1 VTPEQEALRAAY
13 LAELWPT
20 CREVSRDVRAGWAAL
35 EKDRSER
42 LAEACGEQ
50 ELPFRGAA

>member
-1 VTPEQEALRAAY
+1 VTPEERALRDAY

-20 CREVSRDVRAGWAAL
+20 CREVPRDMRAGWAAL
-35 EKDRSER
+35 ERDRAER